1 MDKEIVPPMKDDEE
15 SSIDFKELFLL
26 FFSHWKW
33 FVASV
38 AIFLVVA
45 VFWLMRQND
54 VYTVSSMILMKGEN
68 SSTPSSEAVV
78 MEGFGLMSAGKINT
92 DDEIGI
98 MRSKNVL
105 SQVVSDLKLYVAY
118 YEQRGMRKV
127 ELYGDTPLFLDI
139 DSLLVPYLAT
149 PIAIKAVPDKENG
162 GYILTVAYDE
172 EEQELPFAGDSM
184 RVAIGDISFM
194 LFKRCGVCEEPHT
207 LYINVVPPK
216 FVVRQLEQL
225 VSASPVEKGSSLIT
239 MSVEMSQ
246 VEKAKD
252 ILYKIVYYYNALSM
266 AEKNRVAE
274 NTERFI
280 DERLRLLSSELGS
293 VEDAVEDF
301 MRNNE
306 LVDITANAASYLDES
321 KSIEERLFD
330 VETEMNRLDYVGQF
344 ITDTANRYSL
354 IPAVEISNQ
363 TFLTIVDAYNSKLM
377 ERERLL
383 RSVSES
389 NPVLMTVSQDLEI
402 LRRGVKDGVVS
413 TRAGMEIAR
422 RDLLAKKHE
431 AKSRIQEVPGL
442 QRESAE
448 ISRQQLIKDKLYVFL
463 LEKREENSLN
473 KTLTVPRAIIMDI
486 PDTSGIPVS
495 PKKKNILLIALF
507 LGVCVPAGIIF
518 LLDFFNDRFKDRADV
533 EKLTT
538 LPILGEIC
546 TKGDHDE
553 NLVVSAWSVAP
564 ITELF
569 RLLRNNLQ
577 FVMTSPEKKVICVTS
592 TVSGEGKTFLA
603 SNLALSFGL
612 IGKKVLL
619 VGMDIRRPQLYKYF
633 DIPQVMQ
640 GVTTYLSGM
649 ENDITRLIIPSK
661 VMTDL
666 DLLPSGPIPPNPNE
680 LLYGHQ
686 LEELIGELR
695 SRYDY
700 IIIDTAP
707 VGMVS
712 DTMLIRRV
720 TDVMLF
726 VVRAG
731 YTAKKSFAL
740 LDKIVSSGRFPAPYL
755 VVNGVDMESR
765 SYGYRRYGY
774 HSSYGYDAGRVSAPE
789 KSKPE

>member
-1 MDKEIVPPMKDDEE
+1 
-15 SSIDFKELFLL
+15 
-26 FFSHWKW
+26 
-33 FVASV
+33 
-38 AIFLVVA
+38 
-45 VFWLMRQND
+45 MRD
-54 VYTVSSMILMKGEN
+54 
-68 SSTPSSEAVV
+68 
-78 MEGFGLMSAGKINT
+78 
-92 DDEIGI
+92 
-98 MRSKNVL
+98 
-105 SQVVSDLKLYVAY
+105 
-118 YEQRGMRKV
+118 
-127 ELYGDTPLFLDI
+127 
-139 DSLLVPYLAT
+139 
-149 PIAIKAVPDKENG
+149 
-162 GYILTVAYDE
+162 
-172 EEQELPFAGDSM
+172 
-184 RVAIGDISFM
+184 
-194 LFKRCGVCEEPHT
+194 
-207 LYINVVPPK
+207 
-216 FVVRQLEQL
+216 
-225 VSASPVEKGSSLIT
+225 
-239 MSVEMSQ
+239 
-246 VEKAKD
+246 
-252 ILYKIVYYYNALSM
+252 
-266 AEKNRVAE
+266 
-274 NTERFI
+274 
-280 DERLRLLSSELGS
+280 
-293 VEDAVEDF
+293 
-301 MRNNE
+301 NE

-330 VETEMNRLDYVGQF
+330 VETEMNRLDYVGKF

-354 IPAVEISNQ
+354 IPAVEISSQ

-402 LRRGVKDGVVS
+402 LRRGVEDGVVS
-413 TRAGMEIAR
+413 TQAGMEIAR

-473 KTLTVPRAIIMDI
+473 KTLALPRAIIMDI

-495 PKKKNILLIALF
+495 PKKTNILLIALF

-518 LLDFFNDRFKDRADV
+518 LLDFFNDRFKDRTDV

-546 TKGDHDE
+546 TKDDHDE
-553 NLVVSAWSVAP
+553 KLVVSAWSVAP

-661 VMTDL
+661 IMADL

-680 LLYGHQ
+680 LLYGHR

-700 IIIDTAP
+700 IVIDTAP

-740 LDKIVSSGRFPAPYL
+740 LDKMVSSGRFPAPYL

>member
-640 GVTTYLSGM
+640 GG
-649 ENDITRLIIPSK
+649 NDIFVGYGKRY
-661 VMTDL
+661 
-666 DLLPSGPIPPNPNE
+666 NPA
-680 LLYGHQ
+680 YHT
-686 LEELIGELR
+686 LESHDR
-695 SRYDY
+695 SRFVAFGT
-700 IIIDTAP
+700 DTAQ
-707 VGMVS
+707 
-712 DTMLIRRV
+712 
-720 TDVMLF
+720 
-726 VVRAG
+726 
-731 YTAKKSFAL
+731 
-740 LDKIVSSGRFPAPYL
+740 
-755 VVNGVDMESR
+755 
-765 SYGYRRYGY
+765 
-774 HSSYGYDAGRVSAPE
+774 
-789 KSKPE
+789 SK

>member
-1 MDKEIVPPMKDDEE
+1 
-15 SSIDFKELFLL
+15 
-26 FFSHWKW
+26 
-33 FVASV
+33 
-38 AIFLVVA
+38 
-45 VFWLMRQND
+45 
-54 VYTVSSMILMKGEN
+54 
-68 SSTPSSEAVV
+68 
-78 MEGFGLMSAGKINT
+78 
-92 DDEIGI
+92 
-98 MRSKNVL
+98 
-105 SQVVSDLKLYVAY
+105 
-118 YEQRGMRKV
+118 
-127 ELYGDTPLFLDI
+127 
-139 DSLLVPYLAT
+139 
-149 PIAIKAVPDKENG
+149 
-162 GYILTVAYDE
+162 
-172 EEQELPFAGDSM
+172 
-184 RVAIGDISFM
+184 
-194 LFKRCGVCEEPHT
+194 
-207 LYINVVPPK
+207 
-216 FVVRQLEQL
+216 
-225 VSASPVEKGSSLIT
+225 
-239 MSVEMSQ
+239 
-246 VEKAKD
+246 
-252 ILYKIVYYYNALSM
+252 
-266 AEKNRVAE
+266 
-274 NTERFI
+274 
-280 DERLRLLSSELGS
+280 
-293 VEDAVEDF
+293 
-301 MRNNE
+301 
-306 LVDITANAASYLDES
+306 
-321 KSIEERLFD
+321 
-330 VETEMNRLDYVGQF
+330 
-344 ITDTANRYSL
+344 
-354 IPAVEISNQ
+354 
-363 TFLTIVDAYNSKLM
+363 M

-640 GVTTYLSGM
+640 GVTTYLLGM

-680 LLYGHQ
+680 LLYGHR

-700 IIIDTAP
+700 IVIDTAP

-726 VVRAG
+726 IVRAG

>member
-38 AIFLVVA
+38 AIFLAAA

-162 GYILTVAYDE
+162 GYILMVAYDE

-184 RVAIGDISFM
+184 RVAIGDVSFM

-330 VETEMNRLDYVGQF
+330 VETEMNYVGQF

-389 NPVLMTVSQDLEI
+389 NPVLMTVSKDLDI
-402 LRRGVKDGVVS
+402 LRRGVEDGVVS

-507 LGVCVPAGIIF
+507 LGVCIPAGIIF
-518 LLDFFNDRFKDRADV
+518 LLDFFNDCFKDRTDV

-700 IIIDTAP
+700 IVIDTAP

-740 LDKIVSSGRFPAPYL
+740 LDKMVSSGRFPAPYL

>member
-105 SQVVSDLKLYVAY
+105 SQGVSDLKLYVAY

-293 VEDAVEDF
+293 VEDAVEYF

-363 TFLTIVDAYNSKLM
+363 TFLTIVDAYICKLM

-640 GVTTYLSGM
+640 GVTTYLLGM
-649 ENDITRLIIPSK
+649 DNDITRLIIHSK
-661 VMTDL
+661 
-666 DLLPSGPIPPNPNE
+666 
-680 LLYGHQ
+680 
-686 LEELIGELR
+686 
-695 SRYDY
+695 
-700 IIIDTAP
+700 
-707 VGMVS
+707 
-712 DTMLIRRV
+712 
-720 TDVMLF
+720 
-726 VVRAG
+726 
-731 YTAKKSFAL
+731 
-740 LDKIVSSGRFPAPYL
+740 
-755 VVNGVDMESR
+755 
-765 SYGYRRYGY
+765 
-774 HSSYGYDAGRVSAPE
+774 
-789 KSKPE
+789 

>member
-640 GVTTYLSGM
+640 GVTTYLLGM
-649 ENDITRLIIPSK
+649 ETI
-661 VMTDL
+661 
-666 DLLPSGPIPPNPNE
+666 
-680 LLYGHQ
+680 
-686 LEELIGELR
+686 
-695 SRYDY
+695 
-700 IIIDTAP
+700 
-707 VGMVS
+707 
-712 DTMLIRRV
+712 
-720 TDVMLF
+720 
-726 VVRAG
+726 
-731 YTAKKSFAL
+731 
-740 LDKIVSSGRFPAPYL
+740 
-755 VVNGVDMESR
+755 
-765 SYGYRRYGY
+765 
-774 HSSYGYDAGRVSAPE
+774 
-789 KSKPE
+789 